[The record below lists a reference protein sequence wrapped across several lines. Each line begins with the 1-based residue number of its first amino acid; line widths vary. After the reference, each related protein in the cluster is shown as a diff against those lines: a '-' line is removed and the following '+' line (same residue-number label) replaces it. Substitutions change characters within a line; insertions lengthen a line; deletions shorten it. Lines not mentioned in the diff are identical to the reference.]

1 MVSQKR
7 KKSHKTPKWDPSKY
21 RTNLPNK
28 CFLDSVGRKY
38 PVCNAK
44 GVVTLQGLKAA
55 RSRAIIVARNKKVNS
70 VSRKKAVMV
79 AKKASKKLNSI
90 KKKKSLTR
98 RKSPKRNAKSRRK
111 SPKRNA
117 KSRRKSPKRNAKSR
131 RKKSNYQ
138 KKSSVKGGG
147 IYTSKS
153 PKFTLKGSGVS
164 KTRRKKSGGISE
176 DRMKKYKE
184 LQEEVLILE
193 ELKKLLDE
201 QEDSIDALVTDLE
214 KTNIGP
220 LKRPGIFGK
229 KKRKNT
235 FDMSEMIENLPR

>member
-90 KKKKSLTR
+90 KKKKSLT
-98 RKSPKRNAKSRRK
+98 RRK

-235 FDMSEMIENLPR
+235 FDMSKMIEDLPR

>member
-117 KSRRKSPKRNAKSR
+117 KSRRK
-131 RKKSNYQ
+131 KSNYQ
-138 KKSSVKGGG
+138 KKSRVKGGG

-164 KTRRKKSGGISE
+164 KTRRKKSGGISA

-220 LKRPGIFGK
+220 LKRPGIFG
-229 KKRKNT
+229 RKNT
-235 FDMSEMIENLPR
+235 FDMSKMIQDLPR